1 MIQQLMLKT
10 PCFPFVDLT
19 SPSGPG
25 VLVSFFLSFFPVDV
39 QYKDIYLQ
47 NKENVIT
54 TEGVKDLVT
63 DCD

>member
-1 MIQQLMLKT
+1 MIHQLMLKT
-10 PCFPFVDLT
+10 PCFHFVDLT

-25 VLVSFFLSFFPVDV
+25 VMVSFFPVDV
-39 QYKDIYLQ
+39 KYKDIYIQ

-54 TEGVKDLVT
+54 TEGVKVLVT